1 MQWYR
6 NGQTLESKQASS
18 VTKGIDDKRVAQWVI
33 GDRQFASL
41 IDMRSG
47 RDKS

>member
-6 NGQTLESKQASS
+6 KGQSQESNQESS

-41 IDMRSG
+41 IDMRCS